1 VEHINRG
8 ARVRYTQIVV
18 KGEAHTN
25 HGGGGYTQIVVD
37 YEDEILQKMSAVVD
51 QVCVCVCVC
60 ESVCDW
66 VCD

>member
-1 VEHINRG
+1 
-8 ARVRYTQIVV
+8 
-18 KGEAHTN
+18 
-25 HGGGGYTQIVVD
+25 VD